1 MDVALLFLYIILGLS
16 AFILPRFVHY
26 AKEVLDFLD
35 IIAII
40 TFILKFVNIASDVL
54 YQKMSISYA
63 VQNPQSIAN
72 EYLYD
77 YVEGVIHYF
86 IYLIFANISR
96 YIRFGMISLH
106 RIIMY
111 FVMIILLSVILKLI
125 VSIP

>member
-16 AFILPRFVHY
+16 AFILPCFVHY
-26 AKEVLDFLD
+26 AKKVLNVLD

-40 TFILKFVNIASDVL
+40 AFILKFINIVSDVL

-63 VQNPQSIAN
+63 IQNLQSIAN

-77 YVEGVIHYF
+77 YVEGVIYSF
-86 IYLIFANISR
+86 VYLIFANISR
-96 YIRFGMISLH
+96 YVQFGMISLH

-125 VSIP
+125 ISIP

>member
-1 MDVALLFLYIILGLS
+1 LLDPATSGQT
-16 AFILPRFVHY
+16 
-26 AKEVLDFLD
+26 
-35 IIAII
+35 IAII
-40 TFILKFVNIASDVL
+40 TFILKFVNIVSDVL

-63 VQNPQSIAN
+63 MQNLQSIAN

-96 YIRFGMISLH
+96 YIQFEMISLH

-111 FVMIILLSVILKLI
+111 FVMIILLSVILKPI
-125 VSIP
+125 ASIP

>member
-1 MDVALLFLYIILGLS
+1 MDIALLFLYIILGLS
-16 AFILPRFVHY
+16 AFILPCFVHY
-26 AKEVLDFLD
+26 AKKVLDVLD

-40 TFILKFVNIASDVL
+40 TFILKFINIVSDVL
-54 YQKMSISYA
+54 YQRSISYA
-63 VQNPQSIAN
+63 MQNLQSIAN

-77 YVEGVIHYF
+77 YVEGVIYYF

-96 YIRFGMISLH
+96 YVRFGMISLH

-125 VSIP
+125 ISIP